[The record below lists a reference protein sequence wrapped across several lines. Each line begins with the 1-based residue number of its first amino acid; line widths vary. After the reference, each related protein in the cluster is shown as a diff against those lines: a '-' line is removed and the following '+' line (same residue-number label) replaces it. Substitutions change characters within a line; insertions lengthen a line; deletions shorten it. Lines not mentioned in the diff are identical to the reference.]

1 MLATVYNRQKLT
13 SHSDFLTPQNE
24 KITNMRDV
32 AGYLNTQ
39 IENSASNGELNQ
51 LWRQAKDFH
60 QRRLWHQL
68 TNVLLS
74 LVKRDE
80 LQKNDD
86 LWQLYTNVIA
96 DFEIK

>member
-1 MLATVYNRQKLT
+1 
-13 SHSDFLTPQNE
+13 
-24 KITNMRDV
+24 MRDV
-32 AGYLNTQ
+32 SGYLTSQ
-39 IENSASNGELNQ
+39 IEETSNNEDLSA
-51 LWRQAKDFH
+51 LWRKAKDFH

-68 TNVLLS
+68 TGVLLT
-74 LVKRDE
+74 LVKKEE